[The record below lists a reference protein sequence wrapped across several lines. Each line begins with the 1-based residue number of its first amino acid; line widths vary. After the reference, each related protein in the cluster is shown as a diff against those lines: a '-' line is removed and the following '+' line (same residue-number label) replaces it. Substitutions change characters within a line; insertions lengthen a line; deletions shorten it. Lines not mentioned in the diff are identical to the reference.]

1 MSFSPSSWWS
11 SKQAARSSCQT
22 KSMAGGWESKSVESQ
37 IESAESRRATRGV
50 AISAKDAERNK
61 KRESLLMSR
70 TRVVH
75 DLESANNPRYREI
88 LRAALKHL
96 DDKLSEIE

>member
-1 MSFSPSSWWS
+1 M
-11 SKQAARSSCQT
+11 AR
-22 KSMAGGWESKSVESQ
+22 GWESKSVEAQ
-37 IESAESRRATRGV
+37 IELAESRRSLKHAV
-50 AISAKDAERNK
+50 VVNAKEVERTK
-61 KRESLLMSR
+61 KRESLLLSR

-96 DDKLSEIE
+96 DEKISEIE

>member
-1 MSFSPSSWWS
+1 M
-11 SKQAARSSCQT
+11 AR
-22 KSMAGGWESKSVESQ
+22 GWESKSVEAQ
-37 IESAESRRATRGV
+37 IELAESRRSAQRGV
-50 AISAKDAERNK
+50 AINAMEAERTK
-61 KRESLLMSR
+61 KRESLQLSR

-88 LRAALKHL
+88 LLAALKHL